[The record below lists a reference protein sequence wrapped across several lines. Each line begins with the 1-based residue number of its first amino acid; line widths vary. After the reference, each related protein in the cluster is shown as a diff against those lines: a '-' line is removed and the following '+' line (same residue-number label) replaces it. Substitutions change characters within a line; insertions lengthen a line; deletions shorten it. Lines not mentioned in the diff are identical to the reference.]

1 MYECEIGQGL
11 LGNSVAR
18 AVGGTVQNA
27 TLPFLP
33 GEPLAAKSSKEAL
46 SNFIRRDLLVL
57 SAAIASHLKSKLTIR
72 KDRNGVGSV
81 I

>member
-18 AVGGTVQNA
+18 AMGGAVQDA

-33 GEPLAAKSSKEAL
+33 GEPLAAKSSKDAG
-46 SNFIRRDLLVL
+46 SNFKAGAPGPHVRLRQRSQVEVD
-57 SAAIASHLKSKLTIR
+57 HPE
-72 KDRNGVGSV
+72 GPG
-81 I
+81 

>member
-18 AVGGTVQNA
+18 AMGGAVQDA

-46 SNFIRRDLLVL
+46 SNFKAGPPGPQRRHRQPSQVEVD
-57 SAAIASHLKSKLTIR
+57 HPEGPR
-72 KDRNGVGSV
+72 WHQ
-81 I
+81 

>member
-1 MYECEIGQGL
+1 MNECEIGQGL

-18 AVGGTVQNA
+18 AMGGAVQDA

-46 SNFIRRDLLVL
+46 SNFKAGPPGPQRRHRQPSQVEVD
-57 SAAIASHLKSKLTIR
+57 HPEGPR
-72 KDRNGVGSV
+72 WRQ
-81 I
+81 

>member
-18 AVGGTVQNA
+18 AMGGAVQDA

-33 GEPLAAKSSKEAL
+33 GEPLAAKSSKEAE
-46 SNFIRRDLLVL
+46 SNFKAGPPGPQRRHRQPSQVEVD
-57 SAAIASHLKSKLTIR
+57 HPEGPR
-72 KDRNGVGSV
+72 WHQ
-81 I
+81 

>member
-18 AVGGTVQNA
+18 AMGGAVQDA

-33 GEPLAAKSSKEAL
+33 GEPLAAKSSKEAR
-46 SNFIRRDLLVL
+46 SYFKARPPGPQHRRRQPSQVAVD
-57 SAAIASHLKSKLTIR
+57 HPEGPR
-72 KDRNGVGSV
+72 WHQ
-81 I
+81 

>member
-18 AVGGTVQNA
+18 AMGGAVQDA

-33 GEPLAAKSSKEAL
+33 GEPLAAKSSKEAV
-46 SNFIRRDLLVL
+46 SNFKAGPPGPQRRHRQPSQVEVDH
-57 SAAIASHLKSKLTIR
+57 SEGPR
-72 KDRNGVGSV
+72 WRQ
-81 I
+81 

>member
-18 AVGGTVQNA
+18 AVGGAVQNA

-33 GEPLAAKSSKEAL
+33 GEPLAAKSSKEAG
-46 SNFIRRDLLVL
+46 SNFKAGAPGPQHRHRQPSQVEVD
-57 SAAIASHLKSKLTIR
+57 HPEGPR
-72 KDRNGVGSV
+72 WHR
-81 I
+81 

>member
-18 AVGGTVQNA
+18 AMGGAVQDA

-33 GEPLAAKSSKEAL
+33 GEPLAAKSSKEAV
-46 SNFIRRDLLVL
+46 SNFKAGPPGPQRRHRQPSQVEVD
-57 SAAIASHLKSKLTIR
+57 HPEGPR
-72 KDRNGVGSV
+72 WHR
-81 I
+81 

>member
-18 AVGGTVQNA
+18 AMGGAVQDA

-33 GEPLAAKSSKEAL
+33 GEPLAAKSSKEAV
-46 SNFIRRDLLVL
+46 SNFKAGPPGPQRRHRQPSQVE
-57 SAAIASHLKSKLTIR
+57 
-72 KDRNGVGSV
+72 VGHPEGLRWRQ
-81 I
+81 

>member
-18 AVGGTVQNA
+18 AMGGAVQDA

-33 GEPLAAKSSKEAL
+33 GEPLAAKSSKEAVSDL
-46 SNFIRRDLLVL
+46 KAGPPGPQRRHRQRAQVEVDHP
-57 SAAIASHLKSKLTIR
+57 AGR
-72 KDRNGVGSV
+72 RWRQ
-81 I
+81 

>member
-1 MYECEIGQGL
+1 MCECEIGQGL

-18 AVGGTVQNA
+18 AMGGAVQDA

-46 SNFIRRDLLVL
+46 SNFKAGPPGPQRRHRQPSQVEVD
-57 SAAIASHLKSKLTIR
+57 HPEGPR
-72 KDRNGVGSV
+72 WRQ
-81 I
+81 

>member
-18 AVGGTVQNA
+18 AVGGAVQNA

-33 GEPLAAKSSKEAL
+33 GEPLAAKSSKEAV
-46 SNFIRRDLLVL
+46 SKFKAGPPGPQRRHRQRAQVEADHP
-57 SAAIASHLKSKLTIR
+57 AGQR
-72 KDRNGVGSV
+72 WRQ
-81 I
+81 

>member
-18 AVGGTVQNA
+18 AVGGAVQDA

-33 GEPLAAKSSKEAL
+33 GEPLAAKSSKEAV
-46 SNFIRRDLLVL
+46 SNFKAVKRPLHRRRRPRPRRR
-57 SAAIASHLKSKLTIR
+57 TPC
-72 KDRNGVGSV
+72 GFG
-81 I
+81 